1 MMFHAST
8 VPVKGPRLSTGLRPL
23 CSTGAREDGGAV
35 VVDGGSVAA
44 ELRRRRLGRR
54 GLADK
59 VAASPATT
67 WLPAN
72 DDLRTV
78 SSDLLLLAALS
89 LARPTAS

>member
-1 MMFHAST
+1 M
-8 VPVKGPRLSTGLRPL
+8 
-23 CSTGAREDGGAV
+23 

-54 GLADK
+54 GLAQR

-67 WLPAN
+67 WLPAT
-72 DDLRTV
+72 DDLRSV

-89 LARPTAS
+89 LARPPFPGAPG